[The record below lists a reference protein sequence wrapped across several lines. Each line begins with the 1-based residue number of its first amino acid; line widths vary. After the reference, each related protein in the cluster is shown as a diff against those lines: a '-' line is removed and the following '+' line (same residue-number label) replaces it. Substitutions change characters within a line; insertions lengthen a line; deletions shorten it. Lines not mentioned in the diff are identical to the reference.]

1 MSLVSAEITKISL
14 NAFVTMK
21 ISFANSI
28 KNICLDTPGSN
39 SNDITKALGSDK
51 RISPFYIKPGLPF
64 AGPCFP
70 RDNKALISFI
80 SKKNEF
86 YHLARSTDVINE
98 LHKKRI

>member
-28 KNICLDTPGSN
+28 KNICLDTSGSN
-39 SNDITKALGSDK
+39 PNDITKALGSDK
-51 RISPFYIKPGLPF
+51 RISPFYTRPGLPF
-64 AGPCFP
+64 AGPCFS

-80 SKKNEF
+80 SKNEF
-86 YHLARSTDVINE
+86 YHLAKSLILLMNYI
-98 LHKKRI
+98 KKF